1 MILGAEIKPEW
12 DNTLEVFRL
21 PLTLSWG
28 LNDRLRIF
36 AGPVLSLGGADGTS
50 WLGVAG
56 LTLSP
61 FAIKIA
67 RTDLAPYAEIAWQ
80 SYLNNSSDRNIA
92 DDLAAGFRFSTG
104 LRLTWHM

>member
-28 LNDRLRIF
+28 LSDRLRIF

-67 RTDLAPYAEIAWQ
+67 RADLAPYAEIAWQ
-80 SYLNNSSDRNIA
+80 SYLNNSSDRDIA
-92 DDLAAGFRFSTG
+92 ADLAAGFRFSTG